1 MFIMFSEKKGAAL
14 EKNMGKV
21 GKTSDSFSQIGKTH
35 GAKRSDSIGNALDF
49 MRKVRWEQ
57 NDWVRVMESR
67 QKGQS

>member
-1 MFIMFSEKKGAAL
+1 VKKKGAAL

-49 MRKVRWEQ
+49 MGKVRWEQ

>member
-1 MFIMFSEKKGAAL
+1 
-14 EKNMGKV
+14 MGKV

-49 MRKVRWEQ
+49 MGKVRWEQ